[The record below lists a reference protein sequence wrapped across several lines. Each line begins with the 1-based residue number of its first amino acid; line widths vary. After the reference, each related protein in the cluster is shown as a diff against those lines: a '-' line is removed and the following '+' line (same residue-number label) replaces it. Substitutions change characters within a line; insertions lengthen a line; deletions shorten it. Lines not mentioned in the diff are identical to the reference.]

1 MKAILLTAALLA
13 ATPAVAGGPVLIT
26 EDTETAA
33 PRERNKMTAIEKA
46 LIAAGVLLV
55 LGAIADGGSD
65 AAPCYQPEPET
76 PCR

>member
-1 MKAILLTAALLA
+1 MKSILLTAALLA
-13 ATPAVAGGPVLIT
+13 ATPALAGGPVIT